1 MVKGTASHSHSKSK
15 NNEGAD
21 DDSKKD
27 EERKP
32 RAQESSNTHMA
43 SAKCDECR
51 ELELRKHEECGLLE
65 KVVGCASTSKNTHS
79 YHVPIG
85 AGLVAHV
92 VEGECDVRVA
102 VVAADV
108 VHVLLVL
115 DARIVHAAVPLLGAG
130 ARRTELLLNGGVSGD
145 GLGDGDAV
153 ERELQIARGASKG
166 HVVLAHEV
174 GAGEVA
180 DDAVAVGDAHVA
192 HTGAE
197 PCDARDRGP
206 DNGMRIAV
214 VRGIERGFRIRTVHG
229 IRCRTC
235 HYSRLL
241 VRIQVR
247 TGRIMMIGVT
257 ACSWVDSHIRKYG
270 CITYQF

>member
-1 MVKGTASHSHSKSK
+1 MK
-15 NNEGAD
+15 
-21 DDSKKD
+21 
-27 EERKP
+27 
-32 RAQESSNTHMA
+32 MY
-43 SAKCDECR
+43 
-51 ELELRKHEECGLLE
+51 
-65 KVVGCASTSKNTHS
+65 S

-92 VEGECDVRVA
+92 VEGESDVRVA

-115 DARIVHAAVPLLGAG
+115 DARVVDAAVPLLGEG

-145 GLGDGDAV
+145 GRGGGDAV
-153 ERELQIARGASKG
+153 ERELQVARGASKG

-174 GAGEVA
+174 GACKVA
-180 DDAVAVGDAHVA
+180 DDAVGVGNAHVA
-192 HTGAE
+192 HTGTE
-197 PCDARDRGP
+197 PCDARDGGP
-206 DNGMRIAV
+206 DYGMRVAV
-214 VRGIERGFRIRTVHG
+214 TRGIERGFRIRTVHC

-241 VRIQVR
+241 VRIQRR

-257 ACSWVDSHIRKYG
+257 ACSWVHSHNRKYG
-270 CITYQF
+270 CITKQF

>member
-1 MVKGTASHSHSKSK
+1 MATDINCNKVIRVSIGVMVKGMRGIHTASHSHSKTK
-15 NNEGAD
+15 NDEGTD
-21 DDSKKD
+21 GDCEED

-51 ELELRKHEECGLLE
+51 ELE
-65 KVVGCASTSKNTHS
+65 
-79 YHVPIG
+79 HVPIG
-85 AGLVAHV
+85 ARLVAHV
-92 VEGECDVRVA
+92 VERECDVRVA
-102 VVAADV
+102 VVAAEV

-115 DARIVHAAVPLLGAG
+115 DACVEHAAVPLLGAG
-130 ARRTELLLNGGVSGD
+130 ARRTQLLLNGGVSSD

-153 ERELQIARGASKG
+153 ERELQVARGASKG

-174 GAGEVA
+174 RAGEVA
-180 DDAVAVGDAHVA
+180 DDAVGVRDAHVA

-197 PCDARDRGP
+197 PCDARDGRP
-206 DNGMRIAV
+206 DYGMRIAV
-214 VRGIERGFRIRTVHG
+214 VREIERGFRIRTVHG

-241 VRIQVR
+241 ARIQVR
-247 TGRIMMIGVT
+247 TGRIKMICVT
-257 ACSWVDSHIRKYG
+257 ACSWVHSHNRKWC
-270 CITYQF
+270 CITKQFCL